1 MPNVETFRA
10 SGGLCSK
17 RSSRC
22 SIGNRQSAIYN
33 PMTFGA
39 PEWLWGLL
47 LIPLSI
53 ALFVHSEHRGLKRLQ
68 QFVSARLLPRL
79 AGTVNRRRRVVRFG
93 LQLLGLGMAIVSL
106 AQPRWGYTFE
116 DVKRK
121 GLDLLI
127 AVDTSRSMLSNDVQP
142 DRLERVKLAIQ
153 DLVNELQG
161 DRVGLIAFAGRAFL
175 QAPLTIDYDAV
186 IEAVNDLDTKT
197 IPEGGT
203 NISSAITLATQSFG
217 KSAMGNRALI
227 IFTDGEELSGDAVRT
242 AKAAASEAG
251 VRIFTVGVGTPQG
264 SLIPITGDN
273 GETSFVKDAAG
284 QVVKSKLDDKRLRE
298 VAEATGGFYLH
309 LENGPRT
316 MQQVQTE
323 GLAKMQAAEMD
334 VRLSRRPIERYEW
347 PLGAALIALALS
359 ILLPE
364 RRRVRARAYLP
375 GLQPMQAGVS
385 VPGKAAGAVVAVI
398 VLLCSSAFATAPGI
412 NAYQQGK
419 FEDAYTQFQGTLK
432 SHPQSRAQDELQF
445 DSGTAAYKLK
455 DYNKALESFSQ
466 ALLTPDTGLQTKG
479 HYNLGNT
486 LYQRGEMQKSDDKKL
501 SDWTNALD
509 HYEQTLKLDPQNKE
523 AKDNYEYVKR
533 KIDEL
538 KNKKQ
543 EQQPSPSPSPSP
555 PQKDKQNKQDQQQ
568 KQQNQQNQD
577 QQQQQKNQQQKDN
590 QQQSQSQQNQKD
602 QQQQQQQSQSQQNQK
617 DQQQQTQ
624 NKSDSGKE
632 QKEQQQKD
640 QAQAKNEPQKKQ
652 QQQPGETPSPS
663 PGGQNQQENQSS
675 PSPGER
681 QAEQSPSPGEGENE
695 MPSPS
700 PAEGDEEDASPT
712 PAESPQKKFAGEVKG
727 AAGDSSQKPADKNKQ
742 TAADAEQEKEG
753 QMSERQALALLES
766 MKDEEA
772 RVRLDERKV
781 TRHVYND
788 W

>member
-1 MPNVETFRA
+1 
-10 SGGLCSK
+10 
-17 RSSRC
+17 
-22 SIGNRQSAIYN
+22 
-33 PMTFGA
+33 MTFGA

-47 LIPLSI
+47 LIPLLI
-53 ALFVHSEHRGLKRLQ
+53 ALFVRSEHRGLKRLQ
-68 QFVSARLLPRL
+68 QFVSARLLPQL
-79 AGTVNRRRRVVRFG
+79 AGTVNRRRRIIRFG
-93 LQLLGLGMAIVSL
+93 LLLLGLALAIVSL

-121 GLDLLI
+121 GLDLLV

-142 DRLERVKLAIQ
+142 NRLERVKLAIQ
-153 DLVNELQG
+153 DLIDELQG

-186 IEAVNDLDTKT
+186 IEAVSDLDTKT

-227 IFTDGEELSGDAVRT
+227 IFTDGEELSGDAVKT
-242 AKAAASEAG
+242 AKAAADAG

-264 SLIPITGDN
+264 SLIPVTGDN
-273 GETSFVKDAAG
+273 GETSFVKDSAG

-316 MQQVQTE
+316 MQQVQSE

-347 PLGAALIALALS
+347 PLGGALIALALS
-359 ILLPE
+359 ILIPE
-364 RRRVRARAYLP
+364 RKRVRERAHVPAPARN
-375 GLQPMQAGVS
+375 AGRS
-385 VPGKAAGAVVAVI
+385 VAGGPVKAAGAAVAVLM
-398 VLLCSSAFATAPGI
+398 LLCSSVFATAPGI

-419 FEDAYTQFQGTLK
+419 FEDAYKEFQDTLK
-432 SHPQSRAQDELQF
+432 SHPQSRAEDELQF

-523 AKDNYEYVKR
+523 AKDNYEYVKK

-538 KNKKQ
+538 KNKK
-543 EQQPSPSPSPSP
+543 EQHNNNHPLPQRHRKRTNRTSKISSKNSKTNRTRTSSNNRKTSSRKIRKINSNSSSSSNNNNSSSKTRTSRIKRISSRHKTSSRKRTRAATNSKKNNSKRTSLRRKTNRKRNSSNNPARVHLPRPAQKSSRTNSLRPRRDNDRLNNHQVLAKEKTKCRRRHREKARRKTPPLPPRNRRKRNLPAKSKALEEITHKSP
-555 PQKDKQNKQDQQQ
+555 PIKTSKWRRLNR
-568 KQQNQQNQD
+568 
-577 QQQQQKNQQQKDN
+577 
-590 QQQSQSQQNQKD
+590 
-602 QQQQQQQSQSQQNQK
+602 
-617 DQQQQTQ
+617 
-624 NKSDSGKE
+624 
-632 QKEQQQKD
+632 
-640 QAQAKNEPQKKQ
+640 KK
-652 QQQPGETPSPS
+652 
-663 PGGQNQQENQSS
+663 
-675 PSPGER
+675 
-681 QAEQSPSPGEGENE
+681 
-695 MPSPS
+695 
-700 PAEGDEEDASPT
+700 
-712 PAESPQKKFAGEVKG
+712 K
-727 AAGDSSQKPADKNKQ
+727 
-742 TAADAEQEKEG
+742 
-753 QMSERQALALLES
+753 
-766 MKDEEA
+766 A
-772 RVRLDERKV
+772 R
-781 TRHVYND
+781 
-788 W
+788 

>member
-1 MPNVETFRA
+1 M
-10 SGGLCSK
+10 S
-17 RSSRC
+17 
-22 SIGNRQSAIYN
+22 
-33 PMTFGA
+33 FGA

-47 LIPLSI
+47 LVPLLI
-53 ALFVHSEHRGLKRLQ
+53 VLFVHSEHRGLKRLQ
-68 QFVSARLLPRL
+68 LFVSARLLPQL
-79 AGTVNRRRRVVRFG
+79 AGNVNRRRRIIRFG
-93 LQLLGLGMAIVSL
+93 LLLLGLALAIVSL

-121 GLDLLI
+121 GLDLLV

-142 DRLERVKLAIQ
+142 SRLDRVKLAIQ
-153 DLVNELQG
+153 DLIDELQG

-227 IFTDGEELSGDAVRT
+227 IFTDGEELSGDAVKT
-242 AKAAASEAG
+242 AKAAADAG
-251 VRIFTVGVGTPQG
+251 VRIFTIGVGTPQG

-273 GETSFVKDAAG
+273 GETSFVKDSAG

-298 VAEATGGFYLH
+298 VAEATGGFYVH

-316 MQQVQTE
+316 MQQVETE

-359 ILLPE
+359 ILIPE
-364 RRRVRARAYLP
+364 RKRVRQR
-375 GLQPMQAGVS
+375 AGVPALARDARHS
-385 VPGKAAGAVVAVI
+385 VAGGPVKAAGAVAVLI
-398 VLLCSSAFATAPGI
+398 LLCSSVFATVPGI

-419 FEDAYTQFQGTLK
+419 FEDAYKEFQDTLK
-432 SHPQSRAQDELQF
+432 SHPQSHAEDELQF

-455 DYNKALESFSQ
+455 DYNKAMESFSQ
-466 ALLTPDTGLQTKG
+466 ALLTPDTSLQTKG

-486 LYQRGEMQKSDDKKL
+486 LYQRGEMEKSDDKKL

-538 KNKKQ
+538 KNKKEQ
-543 EQQPSPSPSPSP
+543 QQQPSPSPTP
-555 PQKDKQNKQDQQQ
+555 PQKDKQNKQDKQQ

-577 QQQQQKNQQQKDN
+577 QQQQQQKDQQQKD
-590 QQQSQSQQNQKD
+590 QKD
-602 QQQQQQQSQSQQNQK
+602 QQQQQQNQKQQDQK
-617 DQQQQTQ
+617 DQQQAQ
-624 NKSDSGKE
+624 NQPSQDKAGSDKD

-640 QAQAKNEPQKKQ
+640 QSQAKNEPQKKQ
-652 QQQPGETPSPS
+652 QQQPGESPSPS
-663 PGGQNQQENQSS
+663 PGSEKQQNNQPS
-675 PSPGER
+675 PSPGQQ

-695 MPSPS
+695 KPSPS
-700 PAEGDEEDASPT
+700 PGEGEEENASPT

-727 AAGDSSQKPADKNKQ
+727 AAGDKSQKPADKNEQ
-742 TAADAEQEKEG
+742 IAAEAEQEKEG
-753 QMSERQALALLES
+753 EMSERQALALLES

-781 TRHVYND
+781 KRHVYND